1 MDKNKKKQPKS
12 KEIEIEFLD
21 SKERMSKDKIIKTNR
36 LENKITKQHKEIEGL
51 KKKVENFKNDY
62 IRQIA
67 EKENLRKRL
76 EKEKTDYYN
85 FALEE
90 ILKEFLTIMDNFGR
104 ALNREDTA
112 QDAAGFHEGIEMIYK
127 QLSDIIFKQ
136 GVSPIEIE
144 KGKFDP
150 HLHQA
155 LLTEETDKVE
165 EMQVVEELQKGY
177 KLHDRLL
184 RPSMVK
190 VAVPR
195 KKKKNG

>member
-1 MDKNKKKQPKS
+1 MNNNKEKHPKG

-21 SKERMSKDKIIKTNR
+21 SKEKVSKDDRKKINR
-36 LENKITKQHKEIEGL
+36 LENKIIKQHKEIEEL
-51 KKKVENFKNDY
+51 KKKVENYKDDY
-62 IRQIA
+62 LRQMA

-76 EKEKTDYYN
+76 EKEKTNHYH

-90 ILKEFLTIMDNFGR
+90 ILKEFLIIMDNFER
-104 ALNREDTA
+104 ALNNGKNA
-112 QDAAGFHEGIEMIYK
+112 QDAAGFHKGIEMIYK
-127 QLSDIIFKQ
+127 QLSDIIFRQ
-136 GVSPIEIE
+136 GVTPIEIK

-155 LLTEETDKVE
+155 LLTEETDKVD

-184 RPSMVK
+184 RPSLVK

-195 KKKKNG
+195 KKN

>member
-1 MDKNKKKQPKS
+1 MDNNKEKHPKD

-21 SKERMSKDKIIKTNR
+21 SKERISKDERKKINR
-36 LENKITKQHKEIEGL
+36 LENKIIKQHKETEEL
-51 KKKVENFKNDY
+51 KKKVENFKDDY
-62 IRQIA
+62 LRQIA

-76 EKEKTDYYN
+76 EKEKTDHYH
-85 FALEE
+85 FALGE
-90 ILKEFLTIMDNFGR
+90 ILKEFLTIMDNFER
-104 ALNREDTA
+104 ALNSGKNA
-112 QDAAGFHEGIEMIYK
+112 QDAAGFHKGIEMIYK

-136 GVSPIEIE
+136 GVKPIEIE

-155 LLTEETDKVE
+155 LLTEETDKVD

-184 RPSMVK
+184 RPSLVK

-195 KKKKNG
+195 KKN

>member
-1 MDKNKKKQPKS
+1 MDNNKEKHPKD

-21 SKERMSKDKIIKTNR
+21 SKERISKDERKKINR
-36 LENKITKQHKEIEGL
+36 LENKIIKQHKETEEL
-51 KKKVENFKNDY
+51 KKKVENFKDDY
-62 IRQIA
+62 LRQIA

-76 EKEKTDYYN
+76 EKEKTDHYH
-85 FALEE
+85 FALGE
-90 ILKEFLTIMDNFGR
+90 ILKEFLTIMDNFER
-104 ALNREDTA
+104 ALNSGEKA
-112 QDAAGFHEGIEMIYK
+112 QDAAGFHKGIEMIYK

-136 GVSPIEIE
+136 GVKPIEIE

-155 LLTEETDKVE
+155 LLTEETDKVD

-184 RPSMVK
+184 RPSLVK

-195 KKKKNG
+195 KKN

>member
-1 MDKNKKKQPKS
+1 MDNNKEKHPKS

-21 SKERMSKDKIIKTNR
+21 SKGKVSKDEKKKTNR
-36 LENKITKQHKEIEGL
+36 LENKIIKQHKEIEEL
-51 KKKVENFKNDY
+51 KKKVENFKDDY
-62 IRQIA
+62 LRQIA

-76 EKEKTDYYN
+76 EKEKTDHYH

-90 ILKEFLTIMDNFGR
+90 ILKEFLTTMDNFER
-104 ALNREDTA
+104 ALNSGNNA
-112 QDAAGFHEGIEMIYK
+112 QDAAGFHKGIEMIYK

-136 GVSPIEIE
+136 GVTPIEIE

-155 LLTEETDKVE
+155 LLTEETDKVD
-165 EMQVVEELQKGY
+165 EMQIVEELQKGY

-184 RPSMVK
+184 RPSLVK

-195 KKKKNG
+195 KKN

>member
-1 MDKNKKKQPKS
+1 MNNNKEKHPKG

-21 SKERMSKDKIIKTNR
+21 SKEKVSKDDRKKINR
-36 LENKITKQHKEIEGL
+36 LENKIIKQHKEIEEL
-51 KKKVENFKNDY
+51 KKKVENYKDDY
-62 IRQIA
+62 LRQMA

-76 EKEKTDYYN
+76 EKEKTNHYH

-90 ILKEFLTIMDNFGR
+90 ILKEFLIIMDNFER
-104 ALNREDTA
+104 ALNNGKNA
-112 QDAAGFHEGIEMIYK
+112 QDAAVFHKGIEMIYK
-127 QLSDIIFKQ
+127 QLSDIIFRQ
-136 GVSPIEIE
+136 GVTPIEIK

-155 LLTEETDKVE
+155 LLTEETDKVD

-184 RPSMVK
+184 RPSLVK

-195 KKKKNG
+195 KKN

>member
-1 MDKNKKKQPKS
+1 MDNNKEKHPKS

-21 SKERMSKDKIIKTNR
+21 SKGKVSKDEKKKTNR
-36 LENKITKQHKEIEGL
+36 LENKIIKQHKEIEEL
-51 KKKVENFKNDY
+51 KKKVENFKDDY
-62 IRQIA
+62 LRQIA

-76 EKEKTDYYN
+76 EKEKTDHYH

-90 ILKEFLTIMDNFGR
+90 ILKEFLTTMDNFER
-104 ALNREDTA
+104 ALNSGDNA
-112 QDAAGFHEGIEMIYK
+112 QDAAGFHKGIEMIYK

-136 GVSPIEIE
+136 GVTPIEIE

-155 LLTEETDKVE
+155 LLTEETDKVD
-165 EMQVVEELQKGY
+165 EMQIVEELQKGY

-184 RPSMVK
+184 RPSLVK

-195 KKKKNG
+195 KKN

>member
-1 MDKNKKKQPKS
+1 
-12 KEIEIEFLD
+12 
-21 SKERMSKDKIIKTNR
+21 
-36 LENKITKQHKEIEGL
+36 
-51 KKKVENFKNDY
+51 VENFKDDY
-62 IRQIA
+62 LRQMA

-76 EKEKTDYYN
+76 EKEKTDHYH
-85 FALEE
+85 FALGE

-104 ALNREDTA
+104 ALNSGDNA
-112 QDAAGFHEGIEMIYK
+112 QDAAGFQEGIEMIYK

-136 GVSPIEIE
+136 GVTPIELE

-150 HLHQA
+150 NLHQA
-155 LLTEETDKVE
+155 LLTEETDKVD

-184 RPSMVK
+184 RPSLVK

-195 KKKKNG
+195 KKN